1 MADIDRVHGSLAAEK
16 HAVEERDHASL
27 VLDGLCF
34 DAARMRGG
42 GNIPDCF
49 GLACGVIDFL
59 TAQGMLAGVAVA
71 IGIPLG
77 LALFRGVIEANDSA
91 DEFAYPAWWW
101 LALLAPAVIAL
112 VLAIAAPLGRRAAAM
127 RVTDALRYE

>member
-1 MADIDRVHGSLAAEK
+1 MVNLLATLLLGVRERV
-16 HAVEERDHASL
+16 RDLGLLKAMGLTPRQVTAS
-27 VLDGLCF
+27 
-34 DAARMRGG
+34 
-42 GNIPDCF
+42 
-49 GLACGVIDFL
+49 FL